1 MPDILEQAE
10 NAELTYRQFLLELLE
25 IEVKGRNERRRKRN
39 YSAAHFP
46 PHARRLEESDPR
58 ELESGLTETQLRQLK
73 ELTWLDTRG
82 NIVLAGTFRN
92 VPAKNHQ
99 KGSDGHY

>member
-1 MPDILEQAE
+1 LPDILEQAE

-46 PHARRLEESDPR
+46 PHPRRLEEFDPG
-58 ELESGLTETQLRQLK
+58 EL
-73 ELTWLDTRG
+73 
-82 NIVLAGTFRN
+82 
-92 VPAKNHQ
+92 
-99 KGSDGHY
+99 